1 MKRKVIIDKEFD
13 LSQKKLSEMS
23 TFEIKHRLLKIA
35 PELSNDIKK
44 FKSNGVNYS
53 EYANNAYKARTTHA
67 LFGELLKRDAENR
80 KRVRSFSYG
89 TGFLA
94 TVTALTIILGIGYVN
109 RGEKDKVIIT
119 PDGIVTYT
127 NGMIYSGFSS
137 YDLSHIFDYSQNSK
151 DNGIVLDFISDCFS
165 GYDNMF
171 FLDYSKDTYY
181 SKALN
186 DAEMLLKYLGF
197 IKLDGISNS
206 RFYMDDISLE
216 EFKKFDLCV
225 SDDIQSLCKIHMI
238 GDIINKYNPEII
250 NDFYK
255 SIYYVKNGNK
265 IYFNSKEEFMNF
277 VGFKNEEDYINFVR
291 EVVYT
296 LNGNVF
302 YSSDPT
308 ASEFYV
314 EDKPLSKTL

>member
-1 MKRKVIIDKEFD
+1 
-13 LSQKKLSEMS
+13 
-23 TFEIKHRLLKIA
+23 
-35 PELSNDIKK
+35 
-44 FKSNGVNYS
+44 
-53 EYANNAYKARTTHA
+53 
-67 LFGELLKRDAENR
+67 
-80 KRVRSFSYG
+80 
-89 TGFLA
+89 
-94 TVTALTIILGIGYVN
+94 
-109 RGEKDKVIIT
+109 
-119 PDGIVTYT
+119 
-127 NGMIYSGFSS
+127 
-137 YDLSHIFDYSQNSK
+137 
-151 DNGIVLDFISDCFS
+151 
-165 GYDNMF
+165 
-171 FLDYSKDTYY
+171 
-181 SKALN
+181 
-186 DAEMLLKYLGF
+186 MLLKYFGF

-255 SIYYVKNGNK
+255 SVYYVKNGNK

-277 VGFKNEEDYINFVR
+277 VGFKNEEDYINFIR